1 MPKRKL
7 QMMLKLQTY
16 LCNLEAIAFMP
27 GLLSQVIPGI
37 PELLETCILLLFW
50 ACEKDEPVSS
60 SLR

>member
-1 MPKRKL
+1 
-7 QMMLKLQTY
+7 MMLKLQTH

>member
-1 MPKRKL
+1 ML
-7 QMMLKLQTY
+7 QMQTY

-37 PELLETCILLLFW
+37 PQLLEAFIFNLFW

>member
-1 MPKRKL
+1 
-7 QMMLKLQTY
+7 MMLQLQTY

-27 GLLSQVIPGI
+27 ELLSQVIPGI
-37 PELLETCILLLFW
+37 PELLEAFILFLFW